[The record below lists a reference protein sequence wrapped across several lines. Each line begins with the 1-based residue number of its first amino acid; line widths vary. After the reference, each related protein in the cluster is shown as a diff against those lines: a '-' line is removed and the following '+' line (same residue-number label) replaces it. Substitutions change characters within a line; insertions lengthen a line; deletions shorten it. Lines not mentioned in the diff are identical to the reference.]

1 MAEVVAQ
8 NTVLSDSTF
17 RTRPNFT
24 AYVRTD
30 SNALGNA
37 VQQIEEKRRQR
48 QMKIPS
54 TVGRKDVESF
64 RNPQS
69 PTNPSFVKYNDLGDH
84 RANAPFRSF
93 DNIIDPVS
101 GFVSIGGDYDRNT
114 GRSRIRSLVQLN
126 DTPQSTSPQEV
137 HSIRVGQPGAPP
149 ETRRSSE
156 KDPGSPYPWNSRKVL
171 NVVLRT
177 QLGGKLCAITK
188 ELIIPVISK
197 IISF

>member
-84 RANAPFRSF
+84 RVNAPFRSS

-101 GFVSIGGDYDRNT
+101 GFVSIGGEYDRNT
-114 GRSRIRSLVQLN
+114 GHSRS
-126 DTPQSTSPQEV
+126 D
-137 HSIRVGQPGAPP
+137 
-149 ETRRSSE
+149 RSS
-156 KDPGSPYPWNSRKVL
+156 S
-171 NVVLRT
+171 
-177 QLGGKLCAITK
+177 
-188 ELIIPVISK
+188 
-197 IISF
+197 